1 MVIVA
6 SILLAFGIQ
15 AWWEESQERAEERDA
30 LERLDAEFLEVDS
43 VLVEWRANHAA
54 VVDACDVLLAHTGP
68 AGSAAALSDDSL
80 AFLIGEVR
88 LGWTIDPPLATLSA
102 LESSGQI
109 AALRNQDVLTQ
120 LASWRALMDDL
131 QDDEEGLRESVD
143 RHLNPYLYSHAAL
156 RTISNRAPVPW
167 AAGEPSSFSS
177 GLTDLLAS
185 RELENLVEDIR
196 GRSSNILE
204 NYDAAQASLARVRTL
219 ISAEL
224 SN

>member
-1 MVIVA
+1 MYALLASRSASAAPERAGIVVSRLYD
-6 SILLAFGIQ
+6 SIARDFGVLYQWAGIGTILFAIWLAFGIQ

-43 VLVEWRANHAA
+43 VLVEWRANHAG

-80 AFLIGEVR
+80 AFLIGELR
-88 LGWTIDPPLATLSA
+88 SGWTIDPPLATLSA

-143 RHLNPYLYSHAAL
+143 GHLNPAGSAPDSAA
-156 RTISNRAPVPW
+156 
-167 AAGEPSSFSS
+167 EPERFIVITNWFEALKERL
-177 GLTDLLAS
+177 G
-185 RELENLVEDIR
+185 N
-196 GRSSNILE
+196 
-204 NYDAAQASLARVRTL
+204 
-219 ISAEL
+219 
-224 SN
+224 